1 MLSSFCQIT
10 EHAQLHR
17 NNLRLLLNQNFMSA
31 QEICIVITFKR
42 NTGIEKVSEAAK
54 HHHS

>member
-17 NNLRLLLNQNFMSA
+17 NNLRRLLNQNFMSA